1 MASDRHPRYRALA
14 IAICATASVL
24 VAAFLQARKRWQS
37 GNSSRMNVNNSQHQ
51 QEVEGSHNVPSS
63 DSSDSDDPA
72 TGHEYEVFLSFRG
85 TATRKTFTDY
95 LYHSLIDAG
104 VRTFRDNEE
113 LRVGEEI
120 GPKLM
125 ESIQQT
131 KIGIPIFSADYASSK
146 WCLMEVVEMV
156 KSMKE
161 SKQLIMPIFLDV
173 TPGEVQHQT
182 GSYAKPF
189 SQHEKRFDR
198 EKVQAWRDG
207 LKEVV
212 KLKGLELNKVANGHQ
227 GEFIKLVVAKII
239 RELKK
244 SYLEMG
250 TVLVGIEDRAE
261 ELVKKLE
268 VGIDYQ
274 VQVFG
279 IWGMGGIGKTT
290 LAKFVYNQIVDKFES
305 NSFLKDIRE
314 TSRYPRGLQYLQSK
328 LVSDVLEL
336 EQQDYATVEEG
347 TNVLKETLS
356 QKKVLIL
363 LDDVDHINQIKALAA
378 DVGWFGRGSRII
390 ITTREKDVLEQFQVQ
405 DLYEVPLLDEGHALE
420 LFCMH
425 AFRDKLPR
433 PDLAEE
439 ALQIVNITGRLP
451 LALEVMGSFL
461 SVYGGRKDM
470 WHATI
475 EKLKFKL
482 GMVDIQDKLKLSY
495 ESLEREQKEIFLD
508 IACLFIGMDIRL
520 VMPMWEDAKI
530 SPEVGIEILQLKSL
544 IKIGEDNTIWMHDQL
559 RDFGRSIVEQE
570 DKEPGRRSRLWHCEV
585 AFDVLVEKQGTSKV
599 EAISLEGYHFME
611 EEDHLNDDMFRN
623 LPRMRVLELAGARLD
638 GNFRNLFRQL
648 TWLSWHRE
656 NMSLPMNLVLRNLI
670 VLDLSKSL
678 IHDDWT
684 GWSSIKF
691 GSKLKVL
698 NLRECQI
705 SRTPDFSAFPS
716 LEILI
721 LESCMQ
727 LLYID
732 PSIGLLKNLILLNL
746 RGCWGLEKLPEQ
758 LGSMES
764 LVEFLIDSTGVKEI
778 PISRGMKKLEVLS
791 ANSCRSLHEIPA
803 SVGSLMNLRKLSLKD
818 SGLKELPDSIGQLTS
833 LVELILSQTKIRS
846 MPDFV
851 GDLHDLELLKID
863 HTDIT
868 CLPGNLGSLK
878 KLKVLDA
885 SWSSLERERAEI
897 ISNEILSLS
906 SLRILKVRRVK
917 SLPADM
923 RALSCLQTL
932 DLVRCRNL
940 LTFPKLPSSLISL
953 RVEAFSKLSSLNL
966 ANLVNL
972 KELILFN
979 DFELKE
985 LESISSLRKLE
996 EMTLQSVKISTLP
1009 EDTGAFLH
1017 RLKELDIRFC
1027 LELKSLPALPS
1038 SLLVLRITACDSLE
1052 RLPDMSNL
1060 KNLSMLEV
1068 MNCGNLREIEGLGN
1082 LLSLKYLNTDSCPLT
1097 ELDGLESER
1106 LKSLTAL
1113 SAAWSQVERLPDLS
1127 KLKNLKS
1134 LSVPFSGKLVE
1145 IQGLSSLHSLRMLSM
1160 ACCTSLK
1167 CLPVLP
1173 NSLEQLCLTGCE
1185 QFSEIDAIAELES
1198 LLELDISGCRS
1209 LKKLPNL
1216 SKLQRLKILMMAGCE
1231 NITEIPGL
1239 EELSNLRALDIFQC
1253 KALKLPDLSKQ
1264 QSNGLLLTRI
1274 PQSLIFYGP
1283 IHSNTPLTR
1292 PTGALFTWS
1301 NQIAQMQGDF
1311 QPDHANI
1318 PGHYA
1323 QLRIEQVVPHGGG
1336 RDGEV
1341 HEGEQTANHAN
1352 IPGFQS
1358 VLPAREEV
1366 RSGEGPSVEGRAE
1379 GSCEAEGSGTI

>member
-37 GNSSRMNVNNSQHQ
+37 GNSSRMNVNNSQQHQ

-778 PISRGMKKLEVLS
+778 PISRG
-791 ANSCRSLHEIPA
+791 
-803 SVGSLMNLRKLSLKD
+803 
-818 SGLKELPDSIGQLTS
+818 
-833 LVELILSQTKIRS
+833 
-846 MPDFV
+846 
-851 GDLHDLELLKID
+851 
-863 HTDIT
+863 
-868 CLPGNLGSLK
+868 NLGSLK

>member
-37 GNSSRMNVNNSQHQ
+37 GNSSRMNVNNSQQHQ

-314 TSRYPRGLQYLQSK
+314 TS
-328 LVSDVLEL
+328 
-336 EQQDYATVEEG
+336 
-347 TNVLKETLS
+347 
-356 QKKVLIL
+356 
-363 LDDVDHINQIKALAA
+363 
-378 DVGWFGRGSRII
+378 
-390 ITTREKDVLEQFQVQ
+390 
-405 DLYEVPLLDEGHALE
+405 
-420 LFCMH
+420 
-425 AFRDKLPR
+425 
-433 PDLAEE
+433 
-439 ALQIVNITGRLP
+439 
-451 LALEVMGSFL
+451 
-461 SVYGGRKDM
+461 RKDM